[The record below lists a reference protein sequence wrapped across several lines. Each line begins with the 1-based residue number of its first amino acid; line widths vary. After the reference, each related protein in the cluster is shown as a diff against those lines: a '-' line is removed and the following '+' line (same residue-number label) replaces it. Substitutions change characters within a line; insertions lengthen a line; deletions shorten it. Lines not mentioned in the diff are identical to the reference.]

1 MEGIVYKRGFCAM
14 KYGRTPARPPP
25 PPPRR
30 RRAAAARSPPRRC
43 PIAGE
48 EGTRIL
54 HETRKSQSFFF
65 SKQSLIQFIKTAKR
79 VICKNYQING
89 VRHNPQHNNN
99 NPHHRRHHSV
109 RRRSG
114 ARLLL
119 MLVVVRLNSE
129 HPPVVETS

>member
-1 MEGIVYKRGFCAM
+1 MGGIMYKG
-14 KYGRTPARPPP
+14 GLTPRSIPVGPRRRR
-25 PPPRR
+25 RR
-30 RRAAAARSPPRRC
+30 RRAAAAPRRC

-48 EGTRIL
+48 GGTRIL

-109 RRRSG
+109 RRSG